1 MLQKLI
7 TIHMD
12 IRDFE
17 EKEIFL
23 LGGKEMFLY
32 LKDVGL
38 IKESIFKKLERGV
51 KEMAVIKIKTIK
63 SNLQAVINY
72 GKNGDKT
79 DNGIL
84 VSSVNCSVDTAYEEM
99 ALTKK
104 FFHKEDK
111 TLGYHIIQ
119 QWQIKLE

>member
-1 MLQKLI
+1 MEEVRLYEMYLTEAIEERKTDLLNRNNEYKKLRKKLDEIFNEYPNLQYILEENESLILNETECKMLQKLI

-38 IKESIFKKLERGV
+38 IKEK
-51 KEMAVIKIKTIK
+51 
-63 SNLQAVINY
+63 
-72 GKNGDKT
+72 
-79 DNGIL
+79 
-84 VSSVNCSVDTAYEEM
+84 
-99 ALTKK
+99 
-104 FFHKEDK
+104 
-111 TLGYHIIQ
+111 
-119 QWQIKLE
+119 